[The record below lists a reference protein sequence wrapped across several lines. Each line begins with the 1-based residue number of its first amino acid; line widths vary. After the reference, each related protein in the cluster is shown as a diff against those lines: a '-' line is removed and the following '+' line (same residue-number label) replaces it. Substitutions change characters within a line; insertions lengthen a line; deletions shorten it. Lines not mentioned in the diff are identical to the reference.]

1 MKKIIATALVLAI
14 TVLCFTACGS
24 KVIDGTKTLTDF
36 AGGEYA
42 VVTEENGELERDQ
55 AGNLIVKV
63 TDENGKKNKDSKGED
78 LTQIQPIEHTLV
90 IGNNIEL
97 QDYYLT
103 IPKGWSNNNSFH
115 SLQIKKNNSADAI
128 TIDQITDKPVTEVE
142 KNAKGLVDAAIK
154 ANSNAVPVTKGIEIN
169 GKSCP
174 CFGVYVPE
182 TSNGSKIYIAYII
195 YENDRGVFRFY
206 INSDRNVD
214 ENDKEIVEILNS
226 VVFKGEEKK

>member
-24 KVIDGTKTLTDF
+24 KVIDGTKMLTDS
-36 AGGEYA
+36 AGETYA

-55 AGNLIVKV
+55 AGNLVVKV
-63 TDENGKKNKDSKGED
+63 TNENGKKVTEPNGED
-78 LTQIQPIEHTLV
+78 RTEIRQINHAIF
-90 IGNNIEL
+90 IGNRIEL
-97 QDYYLT
+97 NDYYLI
-103 IPKGWSNNNSFH
+103 IPKGWSDNGSFQ
-115 SLQIKKNNSADAI
+115 SLQIKKENSSDSI
-128 TIDQITDKPVTEVE
+128 KIDQITDKSVVEVE
-142 KNAKGLVDAAIK
+142 KNAKMLVDAAIA
-154 ANSNAVPVTKGIEIN
+154 ANENAVPVNKGITIN
-169 GKSCP
+169 GKSCS